1 MGITSETASH
11 REEHYRSIAM
21 SEWMILDV
29 TGITK
34 TTGEKKILQKFK
46 DAKVSCCRIVI
57 SESKEERGGKRCLSC
72 TVKRSEWE
80 SDANDLDPGAWIFE
94 EDYTATDIEGGE
106 PLKPEDFK

>member
-1 MGITSETASH
+1 MGITSETASQ
-11 REEHYRSIAM
+11 REEQYRSIAM

-46 DAKVSCCRIVI
+46 DAKVSCCRIQI
-57 SESKEERGGKRCLSC
+57 FESKEERGGKRCLSC
-72 TVKRSEWE
+72 TVHRGDWE
-80 SDANDLDPGAWIFE
+80 REDNDLDPGAWIFK
-94 EDYTATDIEGGE
+94 EDDAAKPEGGE